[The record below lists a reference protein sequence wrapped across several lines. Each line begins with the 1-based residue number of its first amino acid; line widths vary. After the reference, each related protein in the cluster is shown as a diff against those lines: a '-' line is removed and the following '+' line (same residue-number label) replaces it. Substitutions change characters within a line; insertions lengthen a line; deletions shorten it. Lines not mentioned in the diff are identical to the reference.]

1 MDPLLDE
8 KIVLTISQIFPEY
21 FREVLGVDARR
32 EAFGPSK
39 NEGLCYESCTSVE
52 FSGEINGK
60 LFIAMDGYTKL
71 KLLPRIAKSFQIDPT
86 TKTTSSSVVMEFN
99 NQIVAQ
105 LAGEMHTGG
114 FDMEIYPPE
123 NLSNKMVP
131 IDFSQYRQY
140 ILIYFLKA
148 VEEKSYLGRIYLILL
163 MKKF

>member
-1 MDPLLDE
+1 LTQEERPLARQRMRGFVTRVAL
-8 KIVLTISQIFPEY
+8 VWNFPEKLMGNFY
-21 FREVLGVDARR
+21 
-32 EAFGPSK
+32 
-39 NEGLCYESCTSVE
+39 TSVE

>member
-8 KIVLTISQIFPEY
+8 KIVLTLSQIFPEY
-21 FREVLGVDARR
+21 FREVLEVDARR

-39 NEGLCYESCTSVE
+39 NEGICYESCTCVE
-52 FSGEINGK
+52 FTGEINGK

-86 TKTTSSSVVMEFN
+86 TKTTSSSVIMEFN

-105 LAGEMHTGG
+105 LSGEMHTGG
-114 FDMEIYPPE
+114 FDMEIHPPE
-123 NLSNKMVP
+123 NLSNKMIPV
-131 IDFSQYRQY
+131 DFSKYRQY

-148 VEEKSYLGRIYLILL
+148 VKEKSYLGRIYLILL
-163 MKKF
+163 MQKF